1 MSYGPMGSGGDDA
14 AVAEFEHIC
23 ASRIRPGDLEAIKS
37 KLHLK

>member
-23 ASRIRPGDLEAIKS
+23 AGRFRAGDLEAIKS
-37 KLHLK
+37 KLDLK